1 MEEKNTEIF
10 INGKNTV
17 AMSNIDQFKRHIGS
31 AFHGIFVTT
40 SGIKASVTTERDKFK
55 IATMG
60 ADIHSSAK
68 GRIATAQHL
77 IDIFHLSLSGMK
89 GIFYFFIIVG
99 KDSL

>member
-1 MEEKNTEIF
+1 MVKS
-10 INGKNTV
+10 TV

-40 SGIKASVTTERDKFK
+40 SGTKAAVTTERDKFK

-89 GIFYFFIIVG
+89 GIFYFLHN
-99 KDSL
+99 SR

>member
-1 MEEKNTEIF
+1 MKKTVKKGAVIEEKITEIF

-40 SGIKASVTTERDKFK
+40 SGTKAAVTTERDKFK

-60 ADIHSSAK
+60 ADIHSSAE
-68 GRIATAQHL
+68 GGSPQPNIL
-77 IDIFHLSLSGMK
+77 SIFSISVFLDEEY
-89 GIFYFFIIVG
+89 I
-99 KDSL
+99 